1 MKSTLLIVED
11 DLDIAEMLNAYFRAQ
26 GYEVLTVNWG
36 EDGVRACQTQSPD
49 LVILDIRL
57 PDIDGFEVARRLRTA
72 RKTRDIPIIF
82 LTEKRARGD
91 RLKGLELQADDYI
104 TKPFDVQELR
114 LRVRNVLQRARQGS
128 LTNAVTGLPEG
139 DLVDEAL
146 NLGLE
151 RSETALLVISLK
163 NLNRFRE
170 VYGFVASDDLL
181 RAVSMMIRDAV
192 QDQNG
197 LDEFIGHLSATDFL
211 IVTTQAQAA
220 DLRERIGKRLA
231 QSLDYFYRDQDRDA
245 GMFHNKELGVEIGE
259 LAAASLQDRD
269 LPHLKAELNQFCR

>member
-1 MKSTLLIVED
+1 VKSTLLIVED
-11 DLDIAEMLNAYFRAQ
+11 DLDIAEMLDAYFRSQ

-36 EDGVRACQTQSPD
+36 EDGVRACQTQPPD

-72 RKTRDIPIIF
+72 RKTRDIPIII

-114 LRVRNVLQRARQGS
+114 LRVRNVLQRARRGS
-128 LTNAVTGLPEG
+128 LTNTVTGLPEG
-139 DLVDEAL
+139 GLVDEAL
-146 NLGLE
+146 NFGLE

-181 RAVSMMIRDAV
+181 RAVAMMIRDAV

-197 LDEFIGHLSATDFL
+197 LDEFVGHLTATDFL
-211 IVTTQAQAA
+211 VITTQAQAA
-220 DLRERIGKRLA
+220 DLRERIGKRLE
-231 QSLDYFYRDQDRDA
+231 QSLDYFYSDKDRDA
-245 GMFHNKELGVEIGE
+245 GMFENKELRIEISE
-259 LAAASLQDRD
+259 LAVASLQDRD